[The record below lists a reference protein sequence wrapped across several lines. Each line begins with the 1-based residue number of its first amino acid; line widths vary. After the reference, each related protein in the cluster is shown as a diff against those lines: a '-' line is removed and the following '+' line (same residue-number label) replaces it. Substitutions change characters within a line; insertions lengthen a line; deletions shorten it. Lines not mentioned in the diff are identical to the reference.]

1 MAAEL
6 PIVDALASQVS
17 DLKRRGLIS
26 VCVAANWLAH
36 RVTPLKK
43 QVHPGWEYIGLQDL
57 SRESIENIRFS
68 KLVKLLEEMFQNTS
82 SWPLVE
88 EVRSYHLGMERPDKA
103 TLLGFTYFLLV
114 THPMYL
120 YFYDPLQLI
129 NFNSLNMQVCHFI
142 SCHVIFP
149 H

>member
-26 VCVAANWLAH
+26 VCVATNWLAH

-82 SWPLVE
+82 SWPLVA
-88 EVRSYHLGMERPDKA
+88 EVRSYHLGMERPR
-103 TLLGFTYFLLV
+103 
-114 THPMYL
+114 
-120 YFYDPLQLI
+120 
-129 NFNSLNMQVCHFI
+129 
-142 SCHVIFP
+142 
-149 H
+149 